1 MGGFHSR
8 ASFSHPGKEVPLPV
22 CDRPLCTQGKHYFKH
37 VVNGWCKKH
46 QQQKTLYECNQGSP
60 TPKLFH
66 CTFPLCVYTHLDW
79 DDTEGMSDTYECWAE
94 SVEEGLS
101 LSSGT
106 LSSNTMVSVFARQN
120 PLDLMISVEMSM
132 NGQK

>member
-1 MGGFHSR
+1 MNVIKGLLHQ
-8 ASFSHPGKEVPLPV
+8 SFITV
-22 CDRPLCTQGKHYFKH
+22 YFFYVH
-37 VVNGWCKKH
+37 V
-46 QQQKTLYECNQGSP
+46 LSD
-60 TPKLFH
+60 
-66 CTFPLCVYTHLDW
+66 LDW
-79 DDTEGMSDTYECWAE
+79 DDTEVMSDTYECWAE

-120 PLDLMISVEMSM
+120 PLDLMISVEMSV

>member
-1 MGGFHSR
+1 MNVIKGLLHQ
-8 ASFSHPGKEVPLPV
+8 SFFTVH
-22 CDRPLCTQGKHYFKH
+22 F
-37 VVNGWCKKH
+37 
-46 QQQKTLYECNQGSP
+46 LY
-60 TPKLFH
+60 
-66 CTFPLCVYTHLDW
+66 VYVHRDLDW

-120 PLDLMISVEMSM
+120 PLDLMISVEMST